1 MLFYCAYTWHAQTT
15 REQVLDRMAQ
25 LQAQGITPALEQMR
39 GWYALAGGGAGFVL
53 IETDDV
59 RQLTQLFQPYMD
71 LMSWDVRAIAPV
83 DTDALQAAIQE
94 RSRAGG

>member
-25 LQAQGITPALEQMR
+25 LQAQGSTPPPEQLH
-39 GWYALAGGGAGFVL
+39 GWYTLAGGGAGFALV
-53 IETDDV
+53 ETTDV
-59 RQLTQLFQPYMD
+59 RQLTQWFQPYMD

-94 RSRAGG
+94 RGRAGR